1 MLAQLREAAPL
12 YGRDVMNALEGVVYA
27 TDLNGTLT
35 FVAETAWDE
44 FANGNGGLGLSS
56 DVVLGVSLFDMI
68 DGDEMR
74 DAYRALHDD
83 IVSGARSRVV
93 FAYHCDAPGLERI
106 MRMSVTRLEAHGR
119 AVGVLY
125 QSVLLEERIRPP
137 ASMWL
142 RGSGAGSPAAPTV
155 AFCSSCAR
163 VAWRDPRKVRDNVT
177 WMSIADFHAHGGPDP
192 ASPAQHICPEC
203 KDALAN

>member
-1 MLAQLREAAPL
+1 MLAELREAAPL

-35 FVAETAWDE
+35 FVAAGAWDE
-44 FANGNGGLGLSS
+44 FANGNGAPGLTS
-56 DVVLGVSLFDMI
+56 DLVLGVSLFDMI
-68 DGDEMR
+68 DGDEIR
-74 DAYRALHDD
+74 EAYRALHDD
-83 IVSGARSRVV
+83 IVAGARARVV
-93 FAYHCDAPGLERI
+93 FTYRCDGPALERM
-106 MRMSVTRLEAHGR
+106 MRMSVTRLELDGR

-125 QSVLLEERIRPP
+125 QSVMLEERIRPP

-142 RGSGAGSPAAPTV
+142 RGGDAASPAAPTV

-163 VAWRDPRKVRDNVT
+163 VAWRDPRKPRDGLT
-177 WMSIADFHAHGGPDP
+177 WMSVQDFHAQGGPNP

-203 KDALAN
+203 KNALAN